1 MTMQMTDLI
10 DAGDPQPDPRLK
22 VVSYPDASSDGSIRS
37 RITRDLAIQIMSGKV
52 PPGSRLP
59 VEADL
64 ISALGV
70 SRTVVREAVR
80 TLAAKG
86 IVVSRK
92 KAGTIVR
99 PMQDWN
105 LLDGDVQQWL
115 DEVDLG
121 QTYMKDISEARLI
134 FEPKA
139 ARLAALR
146 GSQAEL
152 AQIADAY
159 RRMRSALENDLERY
173 TEADLAFHQSILSAS
188 HNYVLSQM
196 GKVISTALRRLLR
209 ASVEASGDYA
219 RGIRAHGDVLA
230 AIRNRDPDEAERTMR
245 ALIAV
250 SADDLSLSDLQA

>member
-1 MTMQMTDLI
+1 MNEGI
-10 DAGDPQPDPRLK
+10 KP
-22 VVSYPDASSDGSIRS
+22 PDAQIGATLLPDVTSDGSIRS
-37 RITRDLAIQIMSGKV
+37 RITRDIAIRIMSGEI

-64 ISALGV
+64 IEALGV
-70 SRTVVREAVR
+70 SRTVLREAVR

-86 IVVSRK
+86 IIVSRK

-105 LLDGDVQQWL
+105 LLDGDVLQWL

-121 QTYMKDISEARLI
+121 KAYMKDISEARLI

-146 GSQAEL
+146 ASQGEL
-152 AQIADAY
+152 TQIADAY

-173 TEADLAFHQSILSAS
+173 TEADMAFHQSILSAS
-188 HNYVLSQM
+188 HNHVLSQM
-196 GKVISTALRRLLR
+196 GKVISSALRRLLR
-209 ASVEASGDYA
+209 ASVESSGDYA

-230 AIRNRDPDEAERTMR
+230 AIRNRDPDEAERAMR

-250 SADDLSLSDLQA
+250 SADDLSLSDLQG

>member
-1 MTMQMTDLI
+1 MN
-10 DAGDPQPDPRLK
+10 DAII
-22 VVSYPDASSDGSIRS
+22 SPDAQTGAAPLPDLTSDGSIRS
-37 RITRDLAIQIMSGKV
+37 RITRDIAIRIMSGEI
-52 PPGSRLP
+52 PPGGRLP

-64 ISALGV
+64 IEAMGV
-70 SRTVVREAVR
+70 SRTVLREAVR

-86 IVVSRK
+86 IIVSRK

-105 LLDGDVQQWL
+105 LLDGDVLQWL

-121 QTYMKDISEARLI
+121 KAYMKDISEARLI

-146 GSQAEL
+146 ASQGEL
-152 AQIADAY
+152 TQISDAY

-173 TEADLAFHQSILSAS
+173 TEADMAFHQAILSAS
-188 HNYVLSQM
+188 HNHVLSQM
-196 GKVISTALRRLLR
+196 GKVISSALRRLLR
-209 ASVEASGDYA
+209 ASVESSGDYA

-230 AIRNRDPDEAERTMR
+230 AIRNRDPDEAERAMR

-250 SADDLSLSDLQA
+250 SADDLSLSDLQG

>member
-1 MTMQMTDLI
+1 MNEGIIPLDAQTGAALLPDLT
-10 DAGDPQPDPRLK
+10 
-22 VVSYPDASSDGSIRS
+22 SDGSIRS
-37 RITRDLAIQIMSGKV
+37 RITRDIAIRIMSGEI
-52 PPGSRLP
+52 PPGARLP

-64 ISALGV
+64 IEAMGV
-70 SRTVVREAVR
+70 SRTVLREAVR

-86 IVVSRK
+86 IIVSRK

-105 LLDGDVQQWL
+105 LLDGDVLQWL

-121 QTYMKDISEARLI
+121 KAYMKDISEARLI

-146 GSQAEL
+146 ASQGEL
-152 AQIADAY
+152 TQISDAY

-173 TEADLAFHQSILSAS
+173 TEADMAFHQAILSAS
-188 HNYVLSQM
+188 HNHVLSQM
-196 GKVISTALRRLLR
+196 GKVISSALRRLLR
-209 ASVEASGDYA
+209 ASVESSGDYA

-230 AIRNRDPDEAERTMR
+230 AIRNRDPDEAERAMR
-245 ALIAV
+245 SLIAV
-250 SADDLSLSDLQA
+250 SADDLSLSDLQG

>member
-1 MTMQMTDLI
+1 MNEGIIPPEPRIGVALL
-10 DAGDPQPDPRLK
+10 PDPT
-22 VVSYPDASSDGSIRS
+22 SDGSIRS
-37 RITRDLAIQIMSGKV
+37 RITRDIAIRIMSGEI

-59 VEADL
+59 VEAEL
-64 ISALGV
+64 IEALGV
-70 SRTVVREAVR
+70 SRTVLREAVR

-86 IVVSRK
+86 IIVSRK

-105 LLDGDVQQWL
+105 LLDGDVLQWL

-121 QTYMKDISEARLI
+121 KAYMKDVSEARLI

-146 GSQAEL
+146 ASQGEL
-152 AQIADAY
+152 TQITDAY

-173 TEADLAFHQSILSAS
+173 TEADMAFHQAILSAS
-188 HNYVLSQM
+188 HNHVLSQM
-196 GKVISTALRRLLR
+196 GKVISSALRRLLR
-209 ASVEASGDYA
+209 ASVESSGDYA

-230 AIRNRDPDEAERTMR
+230 AIRNRDPDEAERAMR
-245 ALIAV
+245 SLIAV
-250 SADDLSLSDLQA
+250 SADDLSLSDLQG

>member
-1 MTMQMTDLI
+1 MRMTDLMNEGERPL
-10 DAGDPQPDPRLK
+10 DARTNMASL
-22 VVSYPDASSDGSIRS
+22 SDASSDGSIRS

-64 ISALGV
+64 ITALGV

-86 IVVSRK
+86 IIVSRK

-146 GSQAEL
+146 ASQAEL
-152 AQIADAY
+152 AQITDAY
-159 RRMRSALENDLERY
+159 RRMRSTLENDLERY

-196 GKVISTALRRLLR
+196 GKGISATLRRLLR

>member
-1 MTMQMTDLI
+1 MNEGI
-10 DAGDPQPDPRLK
+10 IP
-22 VVSYPDASSDGSIRS
+22 PDAQIGVAMLPDLTSDGSIRS
-37 RITRDLAIQIMSGKV
+37 RITRDIAIRIMSGEI
-52 PPGSRLP
+52 PPGGRLP

-64 ISALGV
+64 IEALGV
-70 SRTVVREAVR
+70 SRTVLREAVR

-86 IVVSRK
+86 IIVSRK

-105 LLDGDVQQWL
+105 LLDGDVLQWL

-121 QTYMKDISEARLI
+121 KAYMKDVSEARLI

-146 GSQAEL
+146 ASQGEL
-152 AQIADAY
+152 TQISDAY

-173 TEADLAFHQSILSAS
+173 TEADMAFHQAILSAS
-188 HNYVLSQM
+188 HNHVLSQM
-196 GKVISTALRRLLR
+196 GKVISSALRRLLR
-209 ASVEASGDYA
+209 ASVESSGDYA

-230 AIRNRDPDEAERTMR
+230 AIRNRDPDEAERAMR

-250 SADDLSLSDLQA
+250 SADDLSLSDLQG

>member
-1 MTMQMTDLI
+1 MN
-10 DAGDPQPDPRLK
+10 DAII
-22 VVSYPDASSDGSIRS
+22 SPDAQTGAVPLPDLTSDGSIRS
-37 RITRDLAIQIMSGKV
+37 RITRDIAIRIMSGEI
-52 PPGSRLP
+52 PPGGRLP

-64 ISALGV
+64 IEAMGV
-70 SRTVVREAVR
+70 SRTVLREAVR

-86 IVVSRK
+86 IIVSRK

-105 LLDGDVQQWL
+105 LLDGDVLQWL

-121 QTYMKDISEARLI
+121 KAYMKDISEARLI

-146 GSQAEL
+146 ASQGEL
-152 AQIADAY
+152 TQISDAY

-173 TEADLAFHQSILSAS
+173 TEADMAFHQAILSAS
-188 HNYVLSQM
+188 HNHVLSQM
-196 GKVISTALRRLLR
+196 GKVISSALRRLLR
-209 ASVEASGDYA
+209 ASVESSGDYA

-230 AIRNRDPDEAERTMR
+230 AIRNRDPDEAERAMR

-250 SADDLSLSDLQA
+250 SADDLSLSDLQG

>member
-1 MTMQMTDLI
+1 MN
-10 DAGDPQPDPRLK
+10 DAII
-22 VVSYPDASSDGSIRS
+22 SPDAQTGAVPLPDLTSDGSIRS
-37 RITRDLAIQIMSGKV
+37 RITRDIAIRIMSGEI
-52 PPGSRLP
+52 PPGGRLP

-64 ISALGV
+64 IEAMGV
-70 SRTVVREAVR
+70 SRTVLREAVR

-86 IVVSRK
+86 IIVSRK

-105 LLDGDVQQWL
+105 LLDGDVLQWL

-121 QTYMKDISEARLI
+121 KAYMKDISEARLI

-146 GSQAEL
+146 ASQGEL
-152 AQIADAY
+152 TLISDAY

-173 TEADLAFHQSILSAS
+173 TEADMAFHQAILSAS
-188 HNYVLSQM
+188 HNHVLSQM
-196 GKVISTALRRLLR
+196 GKVISSALRRLLR
-209 ASVEASGDYA
+209 ASVESSGDYA

-230 AIRNRDPDEAERTMR
+230 AIRNRDPDEAERAMR

-250 SADDLSLSDLQA
+250 SADDLSLSDLQG